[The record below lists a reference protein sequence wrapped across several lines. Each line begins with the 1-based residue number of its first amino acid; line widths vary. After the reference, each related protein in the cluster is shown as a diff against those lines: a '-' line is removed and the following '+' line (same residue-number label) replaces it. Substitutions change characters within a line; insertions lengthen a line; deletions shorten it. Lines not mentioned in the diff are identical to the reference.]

1 MDPDNVDALCDRA
14 ELYVSQQMYEEAIK
28 DYQKAKDVEN
38 HPQKV
43 HESSRSLSSTN
54 PRRNHPS
61 ALSGTLTPIGKQ
73 NAEPLRCLALRARTG
88 RLGCIPLWAYQAAA
102 SLGINF

>member
-54 PRRNHPS
+54 PRRNQPS
-61 ALSGTLTPIGKQ
+61 ALSGTLTPVKQ
-73 NAEPLRCLALRARTG
+73 NAEPLRCLALRTRTG
-88 RLGCIPLWAYQAAA
+88 RLGCIPLRAYQAAA
-102 SLGINF
+102 SLDISF